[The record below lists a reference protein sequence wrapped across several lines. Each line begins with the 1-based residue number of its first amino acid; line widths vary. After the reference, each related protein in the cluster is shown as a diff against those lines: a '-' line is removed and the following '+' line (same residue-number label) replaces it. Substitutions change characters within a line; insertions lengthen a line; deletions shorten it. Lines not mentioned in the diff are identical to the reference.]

1 MIVADTDVLI
11 DLLGGKKTA
20 PAQRAQSEME
30 RGNLATTVVTR
41 FELLSGGEPG
51 RQLERIEALLRGLV
65 AFPLEARA
73 ADRAAEIRRRL
84 EKRGLAIGMADTLI
98 AGIVLD
104 QEASLLTRN
113 LRHFA
118 RVEELRLENSAG

>member
-41 FELLSGGEPG
+41 FELLSGARPTVGEN
-51 RQLERIEALLRGLV
+51 RG
-65 AFPLEARA
+65 APART
-73 ADRAAEIRRRL
+73 RRVSA
-84 EKRGLAIGMADTLI
+84 RG
-98 AGIVLD
+98 
-104 QEASLLTRN
+104 ASR
-113 LRHFA
+113 
-118 RVEELRLENSAG
+118 

>member
-51 RQLERIEALLRGLV
+51 RQLERIEALLRGLA

-113 LRHFA
+113 LQHFA

>member
-51 RQLERIEALLRGLV
+51 RQLERIEALLRGLA

-118 RVEELRLENSAG
+118 RVEELRLENSAR